1 MRICPIARVNRSS
14 VSTHGSNSEYEIWRR
29 WEDCLWFQEILELEY
44 RRKSRKKRQCLFS
57 GKGVK
62 KNGMYLQDQAASFE
76 SLPPGPDPNSIAQ
89 DIHVFVPCLTKKGT
103 VFRASQATINQRHNE
118 VQALVEPLWSKS
130 SEKNVS

>member
-1 MRICPIARVNRSS
+1 
-14 VSTHGSNSEYEIWRR
+14 
-29 WEDCLWFQEILELEY
+29 LWFQEILKLEY
-44 RRKSRKKRQCLFS
+44 WRKSRKKRQCLFS

-62 KNGMYLQDQAASFE
+62 KNEMYLQDQAASFE
-76 SLPPGPDPNSIAQ
+76 SLPPSPDLNSIAQ

-103 VFRASQATINQRHNE
+103 VFRASQATIDQRHNE